1 MTTDKIEN
9 HYFQQL
15 SALVDGDLAPDQARF
30 LLRRMEHDTELSGC
44 LERWQLCGD
53 VLRGQARA
61 PAPADFAGR
70 IAAAIAAESV
80 QSTARAGS
88 SRGRGNLARWGGGA
102 LAASVAAIALFMVRQ
117 QVPDETP
124 AQVASTVASQAPASN
139 NEAGSSE
146 AGSNGAG
153 SIDSGIQGEGA
164 ATVTAAS
171 VAVASL
177 PRRQNEARRSA
188 TRNQQAAR
196 KAAIARVVP
205 ERAVASAAVPSVA
218 RVIPGPV
225 IAAAP
230 ATGAAHDPFSNVQI
244 NPSAARPWPRAV
256 LPQYSGSGA
265 FNAGYSTDRAAQTF
279 YPFEPR
285 LPEGPPMTPPA
296 AAPHD

>member
-1 MTTDKIEN
+1 MTTDKIDN

-30 LLRRMEHDTELSGC
+30 LLRRMEHDIELSGC

-70 IAAAIAAESV
+70 IAAAIAAESL
-80 QSTARAGS
+80 QPTAKAASLRN
-88 SRGRGNLARWGGGA
+88 RGNLAKWGGGA

-124 AQVASTVASQAPASN
+124 TPAAPTMASQTPASN
-139 NEAGSSE
+139 NETAP
-146 AGSNGAG
+146 SNPDPGL
-153 SIDSGIQGEGA
+153 QGA

-171 VAVASL
+171 VAVASI
-177 PRRQNEARRSA
+177 PRRQNDARRSA

-196 KAAIARVVP
+196 KASIARAVP
-205 ERAVASAAVPSVA
+205 DRAVASAVPPPAIRTISS
-218 RVIPGPV
+218 PV
-225 IAAAP
+225 IAGTP
-230 ATGAAHDPFSNVQI
+230 AVGTAHDPFSNVQI
-244 NPSAARPWPRAV
+244 NTLAARPWPRAV

-265 FNAGYSTDRAAQTF
+265 FNAGYLTDRAAQTF

-285 LPEGPPMTPPA
+285 LPESPPVTPPA
-296 AAPHD
+296 PASRD

>member
-1 MTTDKIEN
+1 MTTDKIDK

-30 LLRRMEHDTELSGC
+30 LLRRMQHDTELSGC

-61 PAPADFAGR
+61 PAPAGFAGR
-70 IAAAIAAESV
+70 VAAAIAAEAV
-80 QSTARAGS
+80 QPTAKATST
-88 SRGRGNLARWGGGA
+88 RGRGSLARWGGGA
-102 LAASVAAIALFMVRQ
+102 LAASLAAIALFVVRQ

-124 AQVASTVASQAPASN
+124 VQAAPTMASQTPASK
-139 NEAGSSE
+139 SE
-146 AGSNGAG
+146 T
-153 SIDSGIQGEGA
+153 DSTDPGMQGA

-177 PRRQNEARRSA
+177 PRRQNDARRSA

-196 KAAIARVVP
+196 KAAIARAVP
-205 ERAVASAAVPSVA
+205 DRAVASAAVPSVTCA
-218 RVIPGPV
+218 ISSPV
-225 IAAAP
+225 IAGTS
-230 ATGAAHDPFSNVQI
+230 ATGAAHDPFSNVQMI
-244 NPSAARPWPRAV
+244 NPPVARPWPRAV

-285 LPEGPPMTPPA
+285 LPV
-296 AAPHD
+296 AAPEPAPQD

>member
-1 MTTDKIEN
+1 MTTDKIDN

-70 IAAAIAAESV
+70 IAAVIAAESV
-80 QSTARAGS
+80 PPTGKAS
-88 SRGRGNLARWGGGA
+88 SRNRGNLAKWGGGA

-124 AQVASTVASQAPASN
+124 APAAPTIANQAPASN
-139 NEAGSSE
+139 NEAGSV
-146 AGSNGAG
+146 
-153 SIDSGIQGEGA
+153 DPDIQGEGA
-164 ATVTAAS
+164 AAVTAAS
-171 VAVASL
+171 VAVAGI
-177 PRRQNEARRSA
+177 PRRQNDARRSA
-188 TRNQQAAR
+188 TRSQQAAR
-196 KAAIARVVP
+196 KAAVVRSVA
-205 ERAVASAAVPSVA
+205 ERTVASAAVPPAA
-218 RVIPGPV
+218 RRISSPISSSSISSSPF
-225 IAAAP
+225 IASAP
-230 ATGAAHDPFSNVQI
+230 AAGVAHDPFANVQI
-244 NPSAARPWPRAV
+244 NPAAPRPWPRAV
-256 LPQYSGSGA
+256 LPQYSGGGA

-285 LPEGPPMTPPA
+285 LPEEPPVPPPVT
-296 AAPHD
+296 AAPRD

>member
-1 MTTDKIEN
+1 MTTDKIDN

-80 QSTARAGS
+80 QPTAKAS
-88 SRGRGNLARWGGGA
+88 SRTRGSLAKWGGGA

-117 QVPDETP
+117 QVPDKAPAAAAPTMASQTP
-124 AQVASTVASQAPASN
+124 ADQNETAPA
-139 NEAGSSE
+139 
-146 AGSNGAG
+146 
-153 SIDSGIQGEGA
+153 DPVLQA
-164 ATVTAAS
+164 AAPVTAAS
-171 VAVASL
+171 VAVASI
-177 PRRQNEARRSA
+177 PRRQNDARRSA
-188 TRNQQAAR
+188 TRNQQVARRAAV
-196 KAAIARVVP
+196 ARSVP
-205 ERAVASAAVPSVA
+205 DRAVASAAARPIPST
-218 RVIPGPV
+218 ISSSPV
-225 IAAAP
+225 MASAP
-230 ATGAAHDPFSNVQI
+230 VVGVAHDPFANVQI
-244 NPSAARPWPRAV
+244 NPAAARPWPRAV

-285 LPEGPPMTPPA
+285 LPVTAPEPA
-296 AAPHD
+296 QQD

>member
-1 MTTDKIEN
+1 MTTDKIDT

-30 LLRRMEHDTELSGC
+30 LLRRMEHDTELRGC

-53 VLRGQARA
+53 ALRGQARA
-61 PAPADFAGR
+61 PAPADFSGR
-70 IAAAIAAESV
+70 VATAIAAESLHP
-80 QSTARAGS
+80 TAKAAS
-88 SRGRGNLARWGGGA
+88 SRSRGNLARWGGGA
-102 LAASVAAIALFMVRQ
+102 LAASLAAIALFVVRQ

-124 AQVASTVASQAPASN
+124 VQAAPTMASQAPASN
-139 NEAGSSE
+139 NEAVPTDPGL
-146 AGSNGAG
+146 
-153 SIDSGIQGEGA
+153 QGA

-177 PRRQNEARRSA
+177 PRRQNDARRSA

-196 KAAIARVVP
+196 KAAIARAVP
-205 ERAVASAAVPSVA
+205 DRAVASAAAVPP
-218 RVIPGPV
+218 VIRAISSSPV
-225 IAAAP
+225 IAGMPAP
-230 ATGAAHDPFSNVQI
+230 GAAHDPFSNLQI
-244 NPSAARPWPRAV
+244 NAPAARPWPRAV

-285 LPEGPPMTPPA
+285 LPITAPEPA
-296 AAPHD
+296 RQD

>member
-1 MTTDKIEN
+1 MTTDKIDN

-70 IAAAIAAESV
+70 VAAAIAAESL
-80 QSTARAGS
+80 QPTAKAAS
-88 SRGRGNLARWGGGA
+88 SRYRGNLAKWGGGA

-124 AQVASTVASQAPASN
+124 AQAAPTVASQAPVSN
-139 NEAGSSE
+139 NEAGST
-146 AGSNGAG
+146 
-153 SIDSGIQGEGA
+153 DPGIQGEGA
-164 ATVTAAS
+164 AVVTAAS
-171 VAVASL
+171 VAVASI
-177 PRRQNEARRSA
+177 PRRQDDARRSA

-196 KAAIARVVP
+196 MAAITRAVP
-205 ERAVASAAVPSVA
+205 DRAVASAAAPPSIHA
-218 RVIPGPV
+218 TSSPA
-225 IAAAP
+225 IASAP
-230 ATGAAHDPFSNVQI
+230 TAGAAHDPFSNVQI
-244 NPSAARPWPRAV
+244 NAPAARPWPRAV

-265 FNAGYSTDRAAQTF
+265 FNTGYSTDRAAETF

-285 LPEGPPMTPPA
+285 LPVAVPEPA
-296 AAPHD
+296 RQD

>member
-1 MTTDKIEN
+1 MTTDKIDN

-80 QSTARAGS
+80 QPTSRAS
-88 SRGRGNLARWGGGA
+88 PRNRGNLAKWGGGA

-124 AQVASTVASQAPASN
+124 APAAPTIASQAPASN
-139 NEAGSSE
+139 NEAGSV
-146 AGSNGAG
+146 
-153 SIDSGIQGEGA
+153 DPGIQGEGA
-164 ATVTAAS
+164 AAVTAAS
-171 VAVASL
+171 VAVASI
-177 PRRQNEARRSA
+177 PRRQNDARRSA
-188 TRNQQAAR
+188 TRSQQAAR
-196 KAAIARVVP
+196 KAAVTRAVP
-205 ERAVASAAVPSVA
+205 DRAVASV
-218 RVIPGPV
+218 
-225 IAAAP
+225 AAP
-230 ATGAAHDPFSNVQI
+230 PVTRTIASPAVASAPVAGAAHDPFSNVHI
-244 NPSAARPWPRAV
+244 NTPAARPWPRAV

-265 FNAGYSTDRAAQTF
+265 FNAGYSTDRAAETF

-285 LPEGPPMTPPA
+285 LPEEPPVTPPVT
-296 AAPHD
+296 APRD

>member
-1 MTTDKIEN
+1 MTTDKIDN

-53 VLRGQARA
+53 ALRGHARP
-61 PAPADFAGR
+61 PAPAGFAGR
-70 IAAAIAAESV
+70 IAAAIAADPLQPS
-80 QSTARAGS
+80 ARAGS
-88 SRGRGNLARWGGGA
+88 SRSRGTLAKWGGGA
-102 LAASVAAIALFMVRQ
+102 LAASLAAIALFMVRQ

-124 AQVASTVASQAPASN
+124 VQAAPTVASQTPVGKD
-139 NEAGSSE
+139 ET
-146 AGSNGAG
+146 G
-153 SIDSGIQGEGA
+153 SIESGVPGV

-177 PRRQNEARRSA
+177 PRRQNDARRSA

-196 KAAIARVVP
+196 KAATVRAVP
-205 ERAVASAAVPSVA
+205 ERAVATAAMPSANRAIS
-218 RVIPGPV
+218 GPV

-230 ATGAAHDPFSNVQI
+230 TGGAARDPFSNVQI
-244 NPSAARPWPRAV
+244 NTAATRPWPRAV
-256 LPQYSGSGA
+256 LSQYAGSGA
-265 FNAGYSTDRAAQTF
+265 FTAGYSTDRAAQTF

-285 LPEGPPMTPPA
+285 LPAATPEPA
-296 AAPHD
+296 QQD

>member
-1 MTTDKIEN
+1 MTTDKIDS

-80 QSTARAGS
+80 QPTSTAS
-88 SRGRGNLARWGGGA
+88 SRNRGNLAKWGGGA

-124 AQVASTVASQAPASN
+124 TQVTPAPTLASQAPASN
-139 NEAGSSE
+139 NEAGS
-146 AGSNGAG
+146 ADPGT
-153 SIDSGIQGEGA
+153 QGEGA
-164 ATVTAAS
+164 AAVTAAS
-171 VAVASL
+171 VAVASI

-196 KAAIARVVP
+196 KAAVTRAVP
-205 ERAVASAAVPSVA
+205 DRAVASVAAPPVTTRAISS
-218 RVIPGPV
+218 PV

-230 ATGAAHDPFSNVQI
+230 TAGVAHDPFSSVHI
-244 NPSAARPWPRAV
+244 STPAPRPWPRAV

-265 FNAGYSTDRAAQTF
+265 FNAGYSTDRAAETF

-285 LPEGPPMTPPA
+285 LPEEPPVTPPVT
-296 AAPHD
+296 APRD

>member
-1 MTTDKIEN
+1 MTTDKIDK

-30 LLRRMEHDTELSGC
+30 LLRRMQHDTELSGC

-61 PAPADFAGR
+61 PAPAGFAGR
-70 IAAAIAAESV
+70 IAAAIAAEAV
-80 QSTARAGS
+80 QPTARAAS
-88 SRGRGNLARWGGGA
+88 SRHRGSLAKWGGGA
-102 LAASVAAIALFMVRQ
+102 LAASLAAIALFMVRQ

-124 AQVASTVASQAPASN
+124 VQAAPAMASQTPASN
-139 NEAGSSE
+139 NETGS
-146 AGSNGAG
+146 ADRADPGM
-153 SIDSGIQGEGA
+153 QGA

-196 KAAIARVVP
+196 KAAIARAVP
-205 ERAVASAAVPSVA
+205 DRAVASAAVPSVTRA
-218 RVIPGPV
+218 ISSPV
-225 IAAAP
+225 IAGTS

-244 NPSAARPWPRAV
+244 NPPVVRPWPRAV

-285 LPEGPPMTPPA
+285 LPV
-296 AAPHD
+296 AAPEPARQD

>member
-1 MTTDKIEN
+1 MTTDKIDN

-70 IAAAIAAESV
+70 IAAAIATESV
-80 QSTARAGS
+80 QPASRAS
-88 SRGRGNLARWGGGA
+88 SRNRGNLARWGGGA

-124 AQVASTVASQAPASN
+124 APVAPMIASQAPASN
-139 NEAGSSE
+139 NEAGS
-146 AGSNGAG
+146 A
-153 SIDSGIQGEGA
+153 DPGIQGEGA
-164 ATVTAAS
+164 AAVTAAS
-171 VAVASL
+171 VAVASI
-177 PRRQNEARRSA
+177 PRRQNDARRSA
-188 TRNQQAAR
+188 TRSQQAAR
-196 KAAIARVVP
+196 KAAVTRAVP
-205 ERAVASAAVPSVA
+205 DRAVASV
-218 RVIPGPV
+218 
-225 IAAAP
+225 AAP
-230 ATGAAHDPFSNVQI
+230 PVATRAIASPAIASASAADTAHDPFSSVHI
-244 NPSAARPWPRAV
+244 NTPVPRPWPRAV

-265 FNAGYSTDRAAQTF
+265 FNAGYSTDRAAETF

-285 LPEGPPMTPPA
+285 LPEEPPVAPPVT
-296 AAPHD
+296 APRD